1 MPNDLDT
8 TPRKQPAQA
17 RARATVQAILDATAQ
32 VLVELGYE
40 RATTNVIARRAGV
53 SIGSLYQY
61 FPNKEALVTA
71 LAERHMGE
79 VATMLVREVGLLRAR
94 PLPEAIRALI
104 EALLRAHAV
113 EPELH
118 RVLIEQ
124 VPRLLGFE
132 QIANMDRMFVELIR
146 RELEQR
152 EEKLR
157 PPDLELAVF
166 MLVQAVQGI
175 THAAVLEC
183 PSALGEGR
191 LAQEI
196 TDLVLRYL
204 VADAVSAATD
214 LG

>member
-32 VLVELGYE
+32 VLVEQGYD

-71 LAERHMGE
+71 LAERHMAE
-79 VATMLVREVGLLRAR
+79 MATMLVREVGLLRTR
-94 PLPEAIRALI
+94 RLPEAIRALI

-113 EPELH
+113 EPALH

-124 VPRLLGFE
+124 VPRLSGLE
-132 QIANMDRMFVELIR
+132 QVANMDRMFVELIR

-152 EEKLR
+152 EERLR
-157 PPDLELAVF
+157 PGDLELAVF
-166 MLVQAVQGI
+166 LLVHAVQGI
-175 THAAVLEC
+175 THAAVFEC
-183 PSALGEGR
+183 PGALGDGR

-204 VADAVSAATD
+204 VAE
-214 LG
+214 

>member
-1 MPNDLDT
+1 VPNDLDT

-32 VLVELGYE
+32 VLVEHGYE
-40 RATTNVIARRAGV
+40 RATTNVVARRAGV

-71 LAERHMGE
+71 LAERHMADM
-79 VATMLVREVGLLRAR
+79 ATMLVGEVAALRSR
-94 PLPEAIRALI
+94 PLPDAIRSLI

-124 VPRLLGFE
+124 IPRLSGFE
-132 QIANMDRMFVELIR
+132 QVANMDRMFVGLIS
-146 RELEQR
+146 RELSQR
-152 EEKLR
+152 EESLR
-157 PPDLELAVF
+157 PQDLELAVF
-166 MLVQAVQGI
+166 LLVHAVQGI
-175 THAAVLEC
+175 THAAVLDR
-183 PSALGEGR
+183 PGSLGDGR

-196 TDLVLRYL
+196 TELVLRYL
-204 VADAVSAATD
+204 VADP
-214 LG
+214 